1 LQQLSILLVEDN
13 LTIAKQLIEFFEGH
27 GWSVD
32 YASNGSLGTELALN
46 NPFDVVV
53 LDLNLPDIDGL
64 QVCKA
69 IKEQSTIN
77 LPILMLTAR
86 DAFED
91 KAEGYGEGADDYV
104 TKPFD
109 FREVALRCQA
119 LSKRNQLHKNQTI
132 EIGELTIEQNQ
143 HIACR
148 EGKPLKL
155 TNIGFKLLLT
165 LAQAYPQAVS
175 RSNLIHAVWQDSPPD
190 TDALRSHIYSLRNA
204 LDKPFDEP
212 MLTTITNVGFKLESP
227 LRAN

>member
-1 LQQLSILLVEDN
+1 MQQLSILLVEDN

-190 TDALRSHIYSLRNA
+190 TDTLRSHIYSLRNA